1 VGENRASLIRVSG
14 SKHVFAIFPR
24 IVHFSAF
31 HVAGGRRTRVSRE
44 TFGGFFFLLFSLIRD
59 AVAVPNRASVAQISD
74 MLVLS

>member
-1 VGENRASLIRVSG
+1 MGENRASLIRVSG
-14 SKHVFAIFPR
+14 SEHAFAIFPR

-44 TFGGFFFLLFSLIRD
+44 TFGGFFLLFSL
-59 AVAVPNRASVAQISD
+59 AVPNRASVAQISD

>member
-1 VGENRASLIRVSG
+1 MGENRTSLIRVSG
-14 SKHVFAIFPR
+14 SEHAFAIFPR

-31 HVAGGRRTRVSRE
+31 HVAGGQRTRVSRE
-44 TFGGFFFLLFSLIRD
+44 TFGGFFLFFSLIRD